1 MRVQHPPA
9 RLRPPLPR
17 PVWPGPAPRRRWTS
31 ACGGARGE
39 RRDGLRTR
47 LPGAEPVLRTGRQHV
62 TLTRSDRPRD
72 APFAEIVDDSLRCLY
87 DNFVFKHMF
96 RSSRI
101 PTRRGRSQARRT
113 ARHDSIQTFE
123 ERFSSPLPRSYAGQG
138 EVGRAR
144 VTSGRRLCDALKP
157 SSVARARQAAPTRSP
172 SRQGSPATGA

>member
-47 LPGAEPVLRTGRQHV
+47 LPGAEPVLRTGRHATHCYTDDTHQC
-62 TLTRSDRPRD
+62 
-72 APFAEIVDDSLRCLY
+72 FAEIVDDSLRCLY

-138 EVGRAR
+138 GVGRAR

>member
-47 LPGAEPVLRTGRQHV
+47 LPGAEPVLRT
-62 TLTRSDRPRD
+62 P
-72 APFAEIVDDSLRCLY
+72 PFADEIGAWIGDRSLTIRCVDDSLRCLY

>member
-47 LPGAEPVLRTGRQHV
+47 LPGAEPVLRVLHRTH
-62 TLTRSDRPRD
+62 
-72 APFAEIVDDSLRCLY
+72 
-87 DNFVFKHMF
+87 
-96 RSSRI
+96 
-101 PTRRGRSQARRT
+101 RSQRSLTIRCVVCMIT
-113 ARHDSIQTFE
+113 L
-123 ERFSSPLPRSYAGQG
+123 FSSICFVRAEFPRAVAGHKPGAQRVTTQYCDFRGAILLPPPRCYAGQG
-138 EVGRAR
+138 GVGRAR

>member
-47 LPGAEPVLRTGRQHV
+47 LPGAEPVLRVHQ
-62 TLTRSDRPRD
+62 SP
-72 APFAEIVDDSLRCLY
+72 PFTEIVDDFAACLY

-138 EVGRAR
+138 GVGRAR